1 MIFVIVV
8 QEFPGAQP
16 IAPAHSPPR
25 TPQSKLTMSQ
35 QMLQLTFIELS
46 QDLQCTQYGEQQK
59 AVHGKLH
66 PNSILN
72 WSRTDFVQRP
82 FVGAEKVFF
91 LEPY

>member
-1 MIFVIVV
+1 
-8 QEFPGAQP
+8 
-16 IAPAHSPPR
+16 
-25 TPQSKLTMSQ
+25 MSQ
-35 QMLQLTFIELS
+35 QELQLTFIETPEK
-46 QDLQCTQYGEQQK
+46 LQCTQYGEQQK

-72 WSRTDFVQRP
+72 WSRTDFVLRS